1 MVKRESNLG
10 DSDQES
16 SFNKEG
22 ILPDYE
28 DDLDHGSFV
37 DEEVAGN
44 ESDFAYADS
53 DS

>member
-1 MVKRESNLG
+1 MVKHEDKLV

-16 SFNKEG
+16 SLRQGG
-22 ILPDYE
+22 IAPDYGDE
-28 DDLDHGSFV
+28 IDNGSFV

-53 DS
+53 DG